1 MLRRLRVTLLRR
13 SLLFLLL
20 ICLGCSAQSASP
32 ELTRRIE
39 RHVRAYYSLP
49 ADVQVLVAP
58 LQPSEFTGYD
68 AVVVTITNG
77 AKSQNYDFL
86 VSKDGKTLARMTKLD
101 LSTDPYAEVMKK
113 LSWQGRPTRGNKD
126 AKVVAVNFDDF
137 QCPYCSRL
145 HQTLFPQILNEYGD
159 RVLFVYK
166 DYPLEEIHPW
176 ATRAA
181 IDANCLAG
189 QSNDAYWGFADFM
202 HGNQH
207 ELNSEK
213 GRDAQLAKVD
223 QATLLEA
230 QKRNLDL
237 ARLQSCIKAQDDGQ
251 VKASIREG
259 DALGVN
265 ATPAMFVNGFK
276 VDGALPIEELRSI
289 LDRALVDAGVQP
301 PKHPASPATAAPA
314 AR

>member
-1 MLRRLRVTLLRR
+1 MLRRLRVTLFRR

-20 ICLGCSAQSASP
+20 ICFGCSAQSAPP
-32 ELTRRIE
+32 ELSRRIE

-68 AVVVTITNG
+68 AVVVTISNG
-77 AKSQNYDFL
+77 AKNQNYDFL

-145 HQTLFPQILNEYGD
+145 HQTLFPQILSEYGD

-166 DYPLEEIHPW
+166 DYPLDEIHPW

-181 IDANCLAG
+181 INANCLAG
-189 QSNDAYWGFADFM
+189 QSNDAYWSFADAI
-202 HGNQH
+202 HANQH
-207 ELNSEK
+207 EVNAEK

-223 QATLLEA
+223 QTTLLEA

-237 ARLQSCIKAQDDGQ
+237 AKLQSCIKAQDNAQ

-276 VDGALPIEELRSI
+276 VDGALPFEELRSI